1 MPSSKRTL
9 AIIIGRSG
17 QVHSH
22 SLPPGSMRDEE
33 IVSLTRAASEH
44 LAPAL
49 ADLVIATPDPFVQL
63 IQDFEASKM
72 VFGRLPSIH

>member
-1 MPSSKRTL
+1 MPSSERPL
-9 AIIIGRSG
+9 AIIIDRSG

-33 IVSLTRAASEH
+33 TVSLTRAA
-44 LAPAL
+44 
-49 ADLVIATPDPFVQL
+49 PDPFVQL

-72 VFGRLPSIH
+72 VFGRLFSIH